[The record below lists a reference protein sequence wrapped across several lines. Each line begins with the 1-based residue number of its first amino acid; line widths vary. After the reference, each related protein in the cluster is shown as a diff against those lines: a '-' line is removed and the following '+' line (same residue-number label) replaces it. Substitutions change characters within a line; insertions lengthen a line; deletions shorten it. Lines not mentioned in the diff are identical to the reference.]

1 MKKYIV
7 DFTEKAMVRR
17 TTQCLVEAENEEEA
31 EKKVRDGD
39 YEFIDSWDEDDMGA
53 DIVSVDSIV
62 EDTDEED

>member
-31 EKKVRDGD
+31 EKKVREGD
-39 YEFIDSWDEDDMGA
+39 YEFIDTDLGSE
-53 DIVSVDSIV
+53 IISVDSIV

>member
-7 DFTEKAMVRR
+7 NFTEKAMVRR

-31 EKKVRDGD
+31 EKMVREGD
-39 YEFIDSWDEDDMGA
+39 YEFIDTWDDDDLGSE
-53 DIVSVDSIV
+53 IISVNSIV